1 MFDIDTA
8 LTEGGRSWMVVAD
21 APGFG
26 SGVIVPEREFEGL
39 SDEEIGREVRR
50 LMKDARLLRARVWAR
65 VINMGNGEQF
75 GDESVVALLSEFR
88 REDDTVAAAYFKKI
102 EARRSA
108 LASAGRRHD
117 REMRK
122 KVGRGY
128 QQAFQRVV
136 ERDGYSC
143 SKCSKSG
150 GGEEAVSLHLVY
162 KEHRSSA
169 EGANPADLELVCSEC
184 L

>member
-8 LTEGGRSWMVVAD
+8 MTEGGRRWMVVAD
-21 APGFG
+21 TPGFG
-26 SGVIVPEREFEGL
+26 SGVIVPEGEFEEL
-39 SDEEIGREVRR
+39 SDEEIGRVVRR

-65 VINMGNGEQF
+65 IINMGSGEQY

-88 REDDTVAAAYFKKI
+88 REDDAVAAAYFKKV

-122 KVGRGY
+122 KIGRGY
-128 QQAFQRVV
+128 QQAFQRVL
-136 ERDGYSC
+136 ERDGYAC

-150 GGEEAVSLHLVY
+150 SGEEAVVLHLVY
-162 KEHRSSA
+162 KEHRSSD
-169 EGANPADLELVCSEC
+169 ENANPMDLELVCSEC